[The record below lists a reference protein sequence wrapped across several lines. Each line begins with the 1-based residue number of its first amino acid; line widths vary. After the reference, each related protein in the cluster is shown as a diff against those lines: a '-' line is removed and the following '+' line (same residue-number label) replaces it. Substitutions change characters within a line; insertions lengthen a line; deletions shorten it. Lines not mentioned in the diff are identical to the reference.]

1 MIAYLCGQLVDVL
14 EEGIVV
20 EAGGI
25 GYLVKVPWPLLR
37 SLPPRG
43 QEIRLYTHLIWKEEG
58 PALYGFGS
66 PADREVFRKLLG
78 VGGIGP
84 RGALAILS
92 VLSPQA
98 LQRAVA
104 EENEAVLTAVPGI
117 GKKTAR
123 RIILELKDKLPPG
136 QGGVPAGKE
145 EEEAVAAL
153 LALGYGE
160 AEARQAVREAAGRL
174 GRRPAEEL
182 LRQAL
187 RHLGR

>member
-1 MIAYLCGQLVDVL
+1 MIAYLCGRLVDVL

-25 GYLVKVPWPLLR
+25 GYLVRVPWSLLR

-43 QEIRLYTHLIWKEEG
+43 QEVRLYTHLLWKEEG

-66 PADREVFRKLLG
+66 PADRELFHKLLG

-92 VLSPQA
+92 VLSPRE

-104 EENEAVLTAVPGI
+104 EEDEAALTVVPGI

-123 RIILELKDKLPPG
+123 RLILELKDKLPRG
-136 QGGVPAGKE
+136 QGGMPVGVE

-160 AEARQAVREAAGRL
+160 AEARQAVREAVNQL
-174 GRRPAEEL
+174 GRQPAEEI

-187 RHLGR
+187 RLLGR